1 MRLNQSKTEKL
12 TDRMKMQTREGDLDL
27 SDQ

>member
-12 TDRMKMQTREGDLDL
+12 TDRMKMQTRGGDLDL